1 MEHLIYKQDSLS
13 SSPVVLVAS
22 FCFHFCTQRLILG
35 KVSLC
40 IKECQFL
47 ASLPKKFLP
56 NGDQFWK
63 TKDKCKHLKDLIL
76 LFPSLYFD
84 YFDKWDLH
92 NILIVQ
98 LETPWSCNLNPLSWG
113 PSKAAPSKGVCGPQQ
128 REGKES
134 LSPLKLL
141 LVHWKVVGPFQA
153 IAVWQNAQ
161 LPTSSSV
168 YKLEITSHLV
178 PCWSFRVLEDCAD
191 VPGAVLLLDQTK
203 RSSWLI
209 SHDLS
214 IWWYDW
220 KKTWK
225 CMSLQLQCY
234 VANYSN

>member
-1 MEHLIYKQDSLS
+1 MITLTDGTFTIYSLFS
-13 SSPVVLVAS
+13 WKPLEAVTWILCPEA
-22 FCFHFCTQRLILG
+22 TRRRLHPR
-35 KVSLC
+35 VSV
-40 IKECQFL
+40 
-47 ASLPKKFLP
+47 
-56 NGDQFWK
+56 D
-63 TKDKCKHLKDLIL
+63 
-76 LFPSLYFD
+76 PS
-84 YFDKWDLH
+84 
-92 NILIVQ
+92 
-98 LETPWSCNLNPLSWG
+98 
-113 PSKAAPSKGVCGPQQ
+113 
-128 REGKES
+128 REKGKES

-178 PCWSFRVLEDCAD
+178 PCWSFRGLEDWAD

-220 KKTWK
+220 KRLESACLFSCSAMWLIIPTK
-225 CMSLQLQCY
+225 
-234 VANYSN
+234 SNHEKSYLKVLLPSTEIDHKIRRQR